1 MADCQC
7 CAQGL
12 WRKPSAQQGKKLTGA
27 VDHWFHGDGGANA
40 ELLEDLQAYGATAE
54 DLPAHLKQTTD
65 FDVWPEHVDVLQM
78 FLRVQTQWRT
88 GANGVIGLDYGVVL
102 QLARLMEIHDPVPLL
117 DDLQIMER
125 HARDLLNKAAGQ

>member
-1 MADCQC
+1 
-7 CAQGL
+7 
-12 WRKPSAQQGKKLTGA
+12 
-27 VDHWFHGDGGANA
+27 
-40 ELLEDLQAYGATAE
+40 
-54 DLPAHLKQTTD
+54 
-65 FDVWPEHVDVLQM
+65 M